1 MGIVASHVEIVSRD
15 WLLSHG
21 IRIASILVVA
31 VLVSEVGRFTA
42 RRAMR
47 KMKRVPGLARVGSAQ
62 RATTLGLVAS
72 RTIRLIIWTIAVLAA
87 LGEVGVNLAPLIA
100 GAGIA
105 GLAVGF
111 GAQTLVRD
119 VISGAFILVEGQFF
133 LGDEVEMVTADAK
146 VSGTVEGLTLRVTTV
161 RARDGT
167 LHFVPNGSIQIVGNK
182 TRATKAKRRKRPGR
196 TSTSRSR

>member
-1 MGIVASHVEIVSRD
+1 MEIVASHIEIVSRD

-21 IRIASILVVA
+21 IRVASILVVA
-31 VLVSEVGRFTA
+31 ILVSEIGRFIA
-42 RRAMR
+42 RRATRRMR
-47 KMKRVPGLARVGSAQ
+47 RVPGLAQVGSAQ
-62 RATTLGLVAS
+62 RATTLGLVAT
-72 RTIRLIIWTIAVLAA
+72 RTIRLVIWTVAVLAA

-119 VISGAFILVEGQFF
+119 VISGAFILFEGQFF
-133 LGDEVEMVTADAK
+133 LGDEIQIVTADAK
-146 VSGTVEGLTLRVTTV
+146 VSGVVEGLTLRVTTV
-161 RARDGT
+161 RSEDGT

-182 TRATKAKRRKRPGR
+182 TKTDKPVRRKRV
-196 TSTSRSR
+196 RSKPARRPR